1 MSNTNKDFNI
11 KDLIDLSYKEQ
22 VWLPEFQRPFVW
34 DKNQVRLLIDSLQRN
49 YTISSILIW
58 KGGDELARRAVGA
71 KVKDIKI
78 PEDKPEDVT
87 YLLDGQQR
95 TTALT
100 LVFTDKKIYK
110 GNNTR
115 KKEKLNLY
123 WDSDYEG
130 VNSELKWIYDD
141 EKLDNPDNP
150 QQPIM
155 LKEYTAQELYKTF
168 GHRFVKIKH
177 AYNFDDNIVETWF
190 DIEDQNEEIKM
201 LRFKNEYNK
210 KLKIIEKEVLYR
222 KVYEIEQ
229 KGTLEEV
236 LEVFERINTKN
247 TKLSIFDIMVA
258 KTYRKFDEGFFD
270 LRTYYTM
277 MNYEGHLSNNY
288 FDNIENLELSQVQ
301 PFVDNKDML
310 QLTTIILKKQFL
322 GTAVLKLNT
331 DLLMTNTKL
340 LHDKFH
346 SLVQFMENNFSIES
360 SELGR
365 YNPLMKF
372 LAGAISHLK
381 SLSIKEKEF
390 LKSWFWNTLLK
401 NRYPGA
407 QSERIAKDYA
417 LLIDDKFDL
426 EQKLQRVIN
435 ENTRSFS
442 YLKEISTDNFK
453 LYDAYYSNKSQ
464 QIYRALILLLKS
476 NQAKDFYYGIQPNRG
491 VVGKNKLEEHHIF
504 PKKSVLGKNIVKQF
518 ENHKYEDVIN
528 NVANI
533 ALITKET
540 NNNKIGSKLPSV
552 YITDF
557 ENEYIEAGKR
567 DVFIEIMASQFI
579 DKNMIELL
587 KNDNFEEFIVERTKL
602 LYMQVEYLCDSL
614 SQ

>member
-100 LVFTDKKIYK
+100 LAFTDKKIYK

-123 WDSDYEG
+123 WDSEYEG
-130 VNSELKWIYDD
+130 VDSELKWIYDD
-141 EKLDNPDNP
+141 EKIDNPENS

-155 LKEYTAQELYKTF
+155 LKEYTEQELYKTF

-190 DIEDQNEEIKM
+190 DIEDQDEEIKM

-210 KLKIIEKEVLYR
+210 KLKILENEILYR

-258 KTYRKFDEGFFD
+258 KTYRRFDEGFFD
-270 LRTYYTM
+270 LRTFYTM

-288 FDNIENLELSQVQ
+288 FDNIENIELSQVQ

-310 QLTTIILKKQFL
+310 QLTTIILQKQFL
-322 GTAVLKLNT
+322 GTAVLKLT
-331 DLLMTNTKL
+331 TELLMANTKL

-346 SLVQFMENNFSIES
+346 SLMQFMANNFSIES
-360 SELGR
+360 TELGR

-372 LAGAISHLK
+372 LAGAISHFK
-381 SLSIKEKEF
+381 SLNLREKEF

-407 QSERIAKDYA
+407 QSERIAKDFA
-417 LLIDDKFDL
+417 LLIDDKLDL

-442 YLKEISTDNFK
+442 YLQDISKQNFK
-453 LYDAYYSNKSQ
+453 LFDAYYSNKSQ

-476 NQAKDFYYGIQPNRG
+476 NQAKDFYFGIQPNRAI
-491 VVGKNKLEEHHIF
+491 VGKNKLEEHHIF
-504 PKKSVLGKNIVKQF
+504 PKKSTLGKNIVKQF

-540 NNNKIGSKLPSV
+540 NNNKIGSKLPSE

-567 DVFIEIMASQFI
+567 DVFVEIMVSQFI
-579 DKNMIELL
+579 DENMIDLL
-587 KNDNFEEFIVERTKL
+587 KNDDFEGFIIERTKL
-602 LYMQVEYLCDSL
+602 LHTQIEKLCNSL
-614 SQ
+614 

>member
-100 LVFTDKKIYK
+100 LAFTDKKIYK

-123 WDSDYEG
+123 WDSEYEG
-130 VNSELKWIYDD
+130 VDSELKWIYDD
-141 EKLDNPDNP
+141 EKLDNPENP
-150 QQPIM
+150 QHPIM
-155 LKEYTAQELYKTF
+155 LKEYKEQELYKTF

-177 AYNFDDNIVETWF
+177 AYNFDDNCVEEWF
-190 DIEDQNEEIKM
+190 DIEDQDEEIKM

-270 LRTYYTM
+270 LRSYYTM
-277 MNYEGHLSNNY
+277 INYNGSVSNNF
-288 FDNIENLELSQVQ
+288 FDNNENLELNQVI
-301 PFVDNKDML
+301 PLVDNKDML
-310 QLTTIILKKQFL
+310 QLTTIILQKQFL

-331 DLLMTNTKL
+331 DLLMANTKL

-346 SLVQFMENNFSIES
+346 SLVQFMHNNFSIES
-360 SELGR
+360 SELSR

-372 LAGAISHLK
+372 LAGAISHFKTL
-381 SLSIKEKEF
+381 SLQEKEF

-407 QSERIAKDYA
+407 QSERIAKDFA
-417 LLIDDKFDL
+417 LLVDAKTDL

-435 ENTRSFS
+435 ENTRTFT
-442 YLKEISTDNFK
+442 YLKDTAIANFK
-453 LYDAYYSNKSQ
+453 LFDAYYSNKSQ

-476 NQAKDFYYGIQPNRG
+476 NQAKDFYSGIQPNR
-491 VVGKNKLEEHHIF
+491 VVTGKNKLEEHHIF
-504 PKKSVLGKNIVKQF
+504 PKKSTLGKQIVTRF
-518 ENHKYEDVIN
+518 ENQKYEDVIN

-533 ALITKET
+533 ALITNET
-540 NNNKIGSKLPSV
+540 NNNKIGSKLPSE

-557 ENEYIEAGKR
+557 ENEYIEAGKK
-567 DVFIEIMASQFI
+567 DIFIEIMASQFI
-579 DKNMIELL
+579 DENMIELL
-587 KNDNFEEFIVERTKL
+587 KNDDFEAFIVERTKL
-602 LYMQVEYLCDSL
+602 LHTQVEKLCNSL
-614 SQ
+614 NT

>member
-100 LVFTDKKIYK
+100 LAFTDKNIYK

-123 WDSDYEG
+123 WDSEYDG
-130 VNSELKWIYDD
+130 VDSELKWIYDD

-155 LKEYTAQELYKTF
+155 LKEYTAQEMYKTF

-190 DIEDQNEEIKM
+190 DIEDQDEEIKM

-210 KLKIIEKEVLYR
+210 KLKIIEKEILYR

-310 QLTTIILKKQFL
+310 QLTTIILEKQFL

-331 DLLMTNTKL
+331 DLLMANTKL

-360 SELGR
+360 TELGR

-372 LAGAISHLK
+372 LAGAISHFK
-381 SLSIKEKEF
+381 SLNIREKEF

-417 LLIDDKFDL
+417 LLVDDKFDL
-426 EQKLQRVIN
+426 ERKLQRVIN
-435 ENTRSFS
+435 ENTRSFN
-442 YLKEISTDNFK
+442 YLKDISSDNFK
-453 LYDAYYSNKSQ
+453 LFDAYYSNKSQ

-476 NQAKDFYYGIQPNRG
+476 NQAKDFYFGIQPNRG
-491 VVGKNKLEEHHIF
+491 VAGKNKLEEHHIF
-504 PKKSVLGKNIVKQF
+504 PKKSVLGKNIVQQF

-540 NNNKIGSKLPSV
+540 NNNKIGSKLPSE

-579 DKNMIELL
+579 DENMIELL
-587 KNDNFEEFIVERTKL
+587 KQDNFEAFIIERTKL
-602 LYMQVEYLCDSL
+602 LYNQVEKLCNSL
-614 SQ
+614 SE

>member
-11 KDLIDLSYKEQ
+11 KDLIDLSYKEL

-100 LVFTDKKIYK
+100 LAFTDKKIYK
-110 GNNTR
+110 GSNTR

-123 WDSDYEG
+123 WDSEYEG
-130 VNSELKWIYDD
+130 VDSELKWIYDD

-155 LKEYTAQELYKTF
+155 LKEYTALELYKTF

-177 AYNFDDNIVETWF
+177 AYNFNDNIVESWF
-190 DIEDQNEEIKM
+190 DIENQDEEIKM

-210 KLKIIEKEVLYR
+210 KLKIIEKEILYR

-229 KGTLEEV
+229 KGSLEEV

-277 MNYEGHLSNNY
+277 INYDGNLSNNY
-288 FDNIENLELSQVQ
+288 FDNNESLELIQVK
-301 PFVDNKDML
+301 PFVDDKDML
-310 QLTTIILKKQFL
+310 QLTIIILQKQFL

-331 DLLMTNTKL
+331 DLLMANTKL

-346 SLVQFMENNFSIES
+346 SLVQFMHNNFSIES

-372 LAGAISHLK
+372 LAGAISHFKALT
-381 SLSIKEKEF
+381 IQEKEF

-407 QSERIAKDYA
+407 QSERIAKDFA
-417 LLIDDKFDL
+417 LLIDSKTDL
-426 EQKLQRVIN
+426 DQKLQRVIN
-435 ENTRSFS
+435 ENTRSFA
-442 YLKEISTDNFK
+442 YLEDTAIDNLK
-453 LYDAYYSNKSQ
+453 LFDAYYSNKSQ

-476 NQAKDFYYGIQPNRG
+476 NQAKDFYSGITPNR
-491 VVGKNKLEEHHIF
+491 VVSGKNKLEEHHIF
-504 PKKSVLGKNIVKQF
+504 PKKSTLGKQVVEQF

-528 NVANI
+528 NIANVS
-533 ALITKET
+533 LITKET
-540 NNNKIGSKLPSV
+540 NNNKIGSKLPSE
-552 YITDF
+552 YIADF
-557 ENEYIEAGKR
+557 ETEYINAGKR
-567 DVFIEIMASQFI
+567 DIFIEIMASQFI
-579 DKNMIELL
+579 DENMIELL
-587 KNDNFEEFIVERTKL
+587 KKDDFEAFIVERTKL
-602 LYMQVEYLCDSL
+602 LYKQVECLCDSL
-614 SQ
+614 NT

>member
-1 MSNTNKDFNI
+1 MSNTNKDFNV

-78 PEDKPEDVT
+78 PADRQENVT

-100 LVFTDKKIYK
+100 LAFTDKQIYK
-110 GNNTR
+110 GNNTQ
-115 KKEKLNLY
+115 KKEVLNLY
-123 WDSDYEG
+123 WDSEYKGSD
-130 VNSELKWIYDD
+130 SELRWVYDD
-141 EKLDNPDNP
+141 EKLENPKDP
-150 QQPIM
+150 QNPIM
-155 LKEYTAQELYKTF
+155 LKEYTEKELYRTF
-168 GHRFVKIKH
+168 SHRFVKIKH

-190 DIEDQNEEIKM
+190 NIEDQDEEIKM
-201 LRFKNEYNK
+201 LRLKNEYNK
-210 KLKIIEKEVLYR
+210 KLKTLEKDILYR

-258 KTYRKFDEGFFD
+258 KTYRKFDKGFYD

-277 MNYEGHLSNNY
+277 INYRGTVSNNY
-288 FDNIENLELSQVQ
+288 FDNKENLELSKVK

-310 QLTTIILKKQFL
+310 QLTTIILQKQFL

-331 DLLMTNTKL
+331 DLLMANTKL

-346 SLVQFMENNFSIES
+346 SLVQFMNNSFSIES
-360 SELGR
+360 SELSR

-372 LAGAISHLK
+372 LAGAISHFK
-381 SLSIKEKEF
+381 TVNIRENEF

-407 QSERIAKDYA
+407 QSERIAKDFN
-417 LLIDDKFDL
+417 LLIDSKTNL
-426 EQKLQRVIN
+426 EQKLQKVIN

-442 YLKEISTDNFK
+442 YLQDTSVENIK
-453 LYDAYYSNKSQ
+453 LFDAYYSNKSQ

-476 NQAKDFYYGIQPNRG
+476 NQAKDFYSGIQPNR
-491 VVGKNKLEEHHIF
+491 VVTGKNKLEEHHIF
-504 PKKSVLGKNIVKQF
+504 PKKSELGKEVVKQF
-518 ENHKYEDVIN
+518 ENHKYEDIIN
-528 NVANI
+528 NIANI
-533 ALITKET
+533 SLITKET
-540 NNNKIGSKLPSV
+540 NNNKIGSKLPSE

-557 ENEYIEAGKR
+557 ENEYINAGKQNE
-567 DVFIEIMASQFI
+567 FIKIMESQFI
-579 DKNMIELL
+579 NENMIELL
-587 KNDNFEEFIVERTKL
+587 KQDDFETFIVERTKL
-602 LYMQVEYLCDSL
+602 LHNQVEKLCNSL
-614 SQ
+614 NA